1 MNLDRSAFS
10 ARAPTLSSLRI
21 GGSEADLI
29 EHPLEDRVQ
38 PPRPIS
44 SVAALISSARSAISS
59 IAASSKSRVTAFGWG
74 QRFFA

>member
-1 MNLDRSAFS
+1 MAWLGQIDDADVPSVSAL
-10 ARAPTLSSLRI
+10 A
-21 GGSEADLI
+21 
-29 EHPLEDRVQ
+29 VK